1 MKIII
6 MRHAKVQI
14 ENRSIYANEFNEMI
28 EEYDHAPI
36 EEQMD
41 NEDELKK
48 VADEANYFLSSG
60 LRRSLDSLA
69 LLGKKADD
77 IDEIFAEAELPS
89 GRRKWIKLPLFIWV
103 FIFRLFWLLG
113 YSGEGR
119 SYRESQEDALK
130 ATLKL
135 EALAKEHGTVF
146 LLGHGLK
153 NRLIAQALKRRGWH
167 ETQKMSLKN
176 WGYGVYETL

>member
-1 MKIII
+1 

-89 GRRKWIKLPLFIWV
+89 GRRKWIKLPLLSGCLSLDSFG
-103 FIFRLFWLLG
+103 FWG
-113 YSGEGR
+113 T
-119 SYRESQEDALK
+119 QER
-130 ATLKL
+130 
-135 EALAKEHGTVF
+135 GVPTVRV
-146 LLGHGLK
+146 K
-153 NRLIAQALKRRGWH
+153 
-167 ETQKMSLKN
+167 KMP
-176 WGYGVYETL
+176 